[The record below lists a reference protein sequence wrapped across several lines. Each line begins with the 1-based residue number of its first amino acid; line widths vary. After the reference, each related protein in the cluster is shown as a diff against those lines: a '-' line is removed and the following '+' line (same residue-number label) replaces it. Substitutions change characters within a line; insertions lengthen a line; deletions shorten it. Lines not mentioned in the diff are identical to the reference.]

1 MHNYAINSEYYS
13 IVRYSK
19 YNKINW
25 MKTAPTKLFQLRQAL
40 DACEKDIGLDHLSE
54 VERAVFSFIASNESV
69 TITSITKHSYFS
81 KYSRS
86 TIKRAVL
93 SLQGD
98 GLIKSQKSKIDGREK
113 HLTRS
118 I

>member
-1 MHNYAINSEYYS
+1 
-13 IVRYSK
+13 
-19 YNKINW
+19 

-54 VERAVFSFIASNESV
+54 VERAVFSFIASNENV
-69 TITSITKHSYFS
+69 TITSITKHSYFAR
-81 KYSRS
+81 YSLS

-93 SLQGD
+93 HLQNE
-98 GLIKSQKSKIDGREK
+98 GLIKSQKSKNDAREM
-113 HLTRS
+113 HLTHS